1 MEEERVVTSQKL
13 ETDSFEKSIRPEG
26 IDEYIGQQDVK
37 ENIKIFIEAAK
48 MREET
53 LDHVLLYGP
62 PGLGKTTL
70 AYIIA
75 NELGVGI
82 KTASGPSIEKSG
94 DLAAVLSTLE
104 PNDVLFIDEIHRM
117 PRYIEEILYPAME
130 DYTLDI
136 ILGSEGSSRNLKI
149 DLPHFTLVGATT
161 RAGDLSSP
169 LRVGFGI
176 VSKLQ
181 YYTVDELQKIVKRT
195 SRVLES
201 PIEDDAAL
209 ELAKRSRGTPRIANR
224 LFKRVRDFALVSGKN
239 VIDVETTEWALEKLK
254 VDKLIFG
261 SETND
266 INLFTEL
273 VDTELNN
280 KEFDPLTKI
289 YMKMGE
295 NYPTALSKA
304 LLDLTNKVVN
314 LPNDLLGISYIKVI
328 RKNNYKIKPLC
339 IKRKNNYNS
348 KELDQD
354 LSSATSI
361 RKALRENKKI
371 DKQIPE
377 FVKPYLVDLHFEE
390 DYFKFLKYKI
400 MLEEDLNIYQTV
412 DEGLGDKI
420 KKEIINSI
428 SYDDLIN
435 RVKSK
440 RYTYNK
446 INRMLNHIL
455 CGFTKEMAS
464 KTKDVEYI
472 RVLGFDKLGQNYLN
486 RVKKSIDIPII
497 SNFSKNK
504 SNMMKMEFIAT
515 SVYASILNEDKKKEL
530 IQQEYINHPK
540 YKEKM
545 EYEEN

>member
-1 MEEERVVTSQKL
+1 MA
-13 ETDSFEKSIRPEG
+13 
-26 IDEYIGQQDVK
+26 IG
-37 ENIKIFIEAAK
+37 
-48 MREET
+48 
-53 LDHVLLYGP
+53 
-62 PGLGKTTL
+62 
-70 AYIIA
+70 IIA
-75 NELGVGI
+75 EYNPFHNGHLYHINKIKEAYPDEEIVLILGGNF
-82 KTASGPSIEKSG
+82 TQRGTPSIIDKWKKTEIALEAG
-94 DLAAVLSTLE
+94 VNLVIELPYVFSTE
-104 PNDVLFIDEIHRM
+104 S
-117 PRYIEEILYPAME
+117 A
-130 DYTLDI
+130 DYF
-136 ILGSEGSSRNLKI
+136 SY
-149 DLPHFTLVGATT
+149 GATT
-161 RAGDLSSP
+161 L
-169 LRVGFGI
+169 
-176 VSKLQ
+176 
-181 YYTVDELQKIVKRT
+181 
-195 SRVLES
+195 
-201 PIEDDAAL
+201 
-209 ELAKRSRGTPRIANR
+209 
-224 LFKRVRDFALVSGKN
+224 
-239 VIDVETTEWALEKLK
+239 LEKLK

-266 INLFTEL
+266 IDLFNEL

-304 LLDLTNKVVN
+304 LLDLTNKSLN
-314 LPNDLLGISYIKVI
+314 LPNDLLGISYVKAIK
-328 RKNNYKIKPLC
+328 KNNYKIKPLC

-348 KELDQD
+348 LELDHEI
-354 LSSATSI
+354 SSATSI
-361 RKALRENKKI
+361 RKALQENKNI

-400 MLEEDLNIYQTV
+400 MLEENLNIYQTV

-420 KKEIINSI
+420 KKEIINSTG
-428 SYDDLIN
+428 YDDLIN

-446 INRMLNHIL
+446 IRRMLNHIL

-464 KTKDVEYI
+464 KTKDIEYI
-472 RVLGFDKLGQNYLN
+472 RVLGFDELGQNYLN

-515 SVYASILNEDKKKEL
+515 SVYSSILNEDKKKEL
-530 IQQEYINHPK
+530 IQKEYINHPK

-545 EYEEN
+545 KYEGN